1 MSEAN
6 DIKYSQALSEL
17 QGIVGQLQAE
27 TVDVDELS
35 YQVKRAVELITVC
48 KEKINNTEMD
58 VKKILD
64 EFNSNES

>member
-1 MSEAN
+1 MSETS

-35 YQVKRAVELITVC
+35 YQVKRAVELIGVC
-48 KEKINNTEMD
+48 KEKITNTEMD

-64 EFNSNES
+64 DFNSTES